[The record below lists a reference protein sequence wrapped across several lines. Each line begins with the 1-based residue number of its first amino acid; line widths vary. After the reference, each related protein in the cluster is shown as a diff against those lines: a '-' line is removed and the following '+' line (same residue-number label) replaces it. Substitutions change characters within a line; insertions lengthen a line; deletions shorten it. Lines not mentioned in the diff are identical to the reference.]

1 MEQVVVTGL
10 GFVSSI
16 GVGRAPVLSSL
27 RELRHGFTRKR
38 LPGPDVGPELV
49 SGSIEGFDLEGEESR
64 DWHFPGQD
72 KLEPGFLR
80 GLAPHGVY
88 AHAALVEA
96 LSDASLSRDELG
108 DTRTGLFCA
117 SPGSPRLLRHH
128 LDRIERSGWQRADP
142 LGVVSSIA
150 GTLNFNLAAHFGIT
164 GANCGFVSACT
175 SSSHALG
182 YAHDEIALGRQ
193 DRVLVVAAEDGDAE
207 SLIPFLGT
215 RALSTN
221 PDPGT
226 ASRPFD
232 IGRDGF
238 VGTGGAAA
246 LVLESA
252 TRAQER
258 DRPALARFL
267 SWGQASDGYSVAAPH
282 PDGLGIRTA
291 MERCLAAA
299 ELPAAEVNWI
309 NAHAT
314 STPAGDRAE
323 ALAIASLPFD
333 GARISSTKGLTGHGL
348 SYAGALEA
356 AIAVL
361 SLQEGIVPGN
371 AALVEPDPVCD
382 PLHLPTRT
390 EESPD
395 LRFVLNNSSGFG
407 GSNVCHLL
415 ASLDAASPSAA

>member
-10 GFVSSI
+10 GFISSI
-16 GVGRAPVLSSL
+16 GVGREAILSSL
-27 RELRHGFTRKR
+27 RDLRHGFVRKR
-38 LPGPDVGPELV
+38 LPGPDIGPELV
-49 SGSIEGFDLEGEESR
+49 CGSIDGFDLSGEESR
-64 DWHFPGQD
+64 DWSFPGKDQ
-72 KLEPGFLR
+72 LEPGFLR
-80 GLAPHGVY
+80 GLAPHGIY
-88 AHAALVEA
+88 AQAALEEA
-96 LSDASLSRDELG
+96 LTESGLGRDDLG

-128 LDRIERSGWQRADP
+128 LDRIEASGWQRADP

-150 GTLNFNLAAHFGIT
+150 GTLNFNLAAYYGIT

-182 YAHDEIALGRQ
+182 YAYDEIALGRQ
-193 DRVLVVAAEDGDAE
+193 DRILVVAAEDGDAE

-215 RALSTN
+215 RALSSN
-221 PDPGT
+221 PDPDT

-232 IGRDGF
+232 VARDGF

-252 TRAQER
+252 RIAHER
-258 DRPALARFL
+258 NRPALARFVA
-267 SWGQASDGYSVAAPH
+267 WGQASDGHSVAAPH
-282 PDGLGIRTA
+282 PEGLGIRTA
-291 MERCLAAA
+291 MTRCLEAAD
-299 ELPAAEVNWI
+299 LPAEQVDWI

-323 ALAIASLPFD
+323 ALALTSLPFHR
-333 GARISSTKGLTGHGL
+333 ARVSSTKGLTGHGL

-361 SLQEGIVPGN
+361 SLQAAIIPGN
-371 AALVEPDPVCD
+371 AGLVEPDPVCA
-382 PLHLPTRT
+382 PLDLPTQT
-390 EESPD
+390 LEAPD
-395 LRFVLNNSSGFG
+395 LRFALNNSSGFG

-415 ASLDAASPSAA
+415 SRPD